1 MASLTG
7 RKAQAYSEK
16 NIQVFRGI
24 DGPRKR
30 PTMYLGERG
39 DQMVWRALKELVDNA
54 IDEAFSGRNDTVE
67 LYLDPKN
74 DTYIVADHAEGI
86 PVGFNKAEGKST
98 LDIVFTELHG
108 GGKFDDSAYKN
119 SVGVN
124 GLGAACTNAVSN
136 SLRVWTQRDN
146 VWHFRE
152 YDQGVPTV
160 EKVVRVR
167 QPDAVVLAKLKSPA
181 KKYGTIIEFIPN
193 QLIVSQDATNARVK
207 EKEPAKL
214 PVKQVLHWCRMIA
227 LMNPGLRV
235 VVSSASGK
243 SLLFHNKDDI
253 SAIVRQIVEDNE
265 LTTVAKPF
273 VLQTDKVDLTFQWTS
288 HDDINLF
295 HSYVNCSPTRDH
307 GKHYQ
312 GFTAV
317 LGRVLQSLKKD
328 VAVRGKNNTFKTSD
342 ALYGLVGSLNFKMSE
357 PEFSS
362 QTKDRLTSNVDKDV
376 EELILAPLQAYFE
389 KHKALAA
396 TVIKRAMS
404 ISKGRDELKKVMQSV
419 GEVRKNQRGMLLP
432 NVLITADS
440 AKPYERELF
449 ACEGDSAG
457 GTAADARDPKFQEV
471 FKMRG
476 KITNASRTDM
486 TKLIKSQVVQDFLVA
501 LGVDLKSID
510 LEADSI
516 ANMRFSS
523 ANLRVGYVMI
533 MCDAD
538 SDGGHIAVL
547 LMSVIQR
554 LIPSLYSEDR
564 VFIVRSPL
572 FLATHKNKRYF
583 GDTLD
588 ECRANLPSDGKSA
601 HITRAK
607 GLGELDSGDLYEV
620 AFNPEKRKLFHVKP
634 PSSGDG
640 LEYFDAITGTA
651 SHVRKELLGL

>member
-7 RKAQAYSEK
+7 RKAQAYDES
-16 NIQVFRGI
+16 NIKVFRGVA
-24 DGPRKR
+24 GVAKR

-39 DQMVWRALKELVDNA
+39 DQMVWRALKELVDNCV
-54 IDEAFSGRNDTVE
+54 DEAFAGRNDTVE
-67 LYLDPKN
+67 LYLDTKN
-74 DTYIVADHAEGI
+74 DTYIVADHAHGI
-86 PVGFNKAEGKST
+86 PVGFNSTEGKST

-108 GGKFDDSAYKN
+108 GGKFDDSAYKT
-119 SVGVN
+119 SAGVH
-124 GLGAACTNAVSN
+124 GLGAACTNAISD
-136 SLRVWTQRDN
+136 SLRVWTKRDD
-146 VWHFRE
+146 VWYYRE
-152 YDQGVPTV
+152 YDRGIPTV
-160 EKVVRVR
+160 EKVARVR
-167 QPDAVVLAKLKSPA
+167 QPDPDVLRKLSSKA
-181 KKYGTIIEFIPN
+181 TAYGTIIEFIPN
-193 QLIVSQDATNARVK
+193 QEIVSKDATNARVK

-214 PVKQVLHWCRMIA
+214 PVKQVLHWCKMIA
-227 LMNPGLRV
+227 LMNPGLRII
-235 VVSSASGK
+235 VSNSSGK
-243 SLLFHNKDDI
+243 RLTFFNGDDI
-253 SAIVRQIVEDNE
+253 SAIVKQIVEDNE
-265 LTTVAKPF
+265 LTVVAKPF
-273 VLQTDKVDLTFQWTS
+273 VLQTEKADLTFQWTS

-312 GFTAV
+312 GFTSA

-362 QTKDRLTSNVDKDV
+362 QTKDRLTSNIDKDM
-376 EELILAPLQAYFE
+376 EELLLEPLYVYFD

-432 NVLITADS
+432 NVLITAES
-440 AKPYERELF
+440 AKPHERELMV
-449 ACEGDSAG
+449 CEGDSAG

-471 FKMRG
+471 FKLRG

-510 LEADSI
+510 LDADSI

-523 ANLRVGYVMI
+523 QNLRVGYVMI

-554 LIPSLYSEDR
+554 LIPSLYEEDR

-588 ECRANLPSDGKSA
+588 ECRANLPTDGKNA

-607 GLGELDSGDLYEV
+607 GLGELDAGDLYEV

-634 PSSGDG
+634 PSTGDG
-640 LEYFDAITGTA
+640 LEYFDAITGTNSA
-651 SHVRKELLGL
+651 VRKELLGL